1 MDNPELDMKM
11 NLSLMSDI
19 QALKPNFKVK
29 KMVKPVHS
37 SLSKMNL
44 SKKSQKNVT
53 LGQGVMPITFEKGP
67 DNKEGLNF
75 YEHRLRMSQRNRPK
89 PVSQVAEGLDE
100 EIVVD
105 D

>member
-44 SKKSQKNVT
+44 SKKS
-53 LGQGVMPITFEKGP
+53 
-67 DNKEGLNF
+67 
-75 YEHRLRMSQRNRPK
+75 
-89 PVSQVAEGLDE
+89 
-100 EIVVD
+100 
-105 D
+105 